1 MNSSFMQRIAPP
13 DLLLPHRRS
22 LGAGA
27 EAADPGA
34 GAASG
39 GRRWARGITEAIVS
53 RRLSG
58 ATMKAAIWHR
68 PLAATQEAIGVLTI
82 GAVQ

>member
-1 MNSSFMQRIAPP
+1 MQRIAPP

-34 GAASG
+34 GAALG
-39 GRRWARGITEAIVS
+39 GAKAGPKDLTGD
-53 RRLSG
+53 RLPALVRCSYEWFDLD
-58 ATMKAAIWHR
+58 IELH
-68 PLAATQEAIGVLTI
+68 L
-82 GAVQ
+82 